1 MSSKITYVSGY
12 FELPNVE
19 SNFESYLERASRFS
33 LKIPHPMIIF
43 CEPHTYP
50 RIKEERSKY
59 GFLTHYVVKKIED
72 MEFYSYLPQ
81 IIENRKSR
89 PRADPSNTPEYQV
102 IKCSTYTMVRDAINK
117 NIFGSQY
124 YVWVDFGLVESG
136 VAPSNM
142 SALRAVSNDII
153 YNKRENVRMCFINYT
168 PLNETINL
176 ENYYHLYGRCG
187 IAGILFSG
195 SSEKLLRFME
205 MCINCFK
212 DTVSKGYGH
221 ADEQI
226 YLQVLFSFILA
237 GNKINDLFDFYFGD
251 YQYILS
257 NYSEFNSP
265 DAKNITLNAFLP
277 NVIKDKAKYPE
288 CKELVSQAVMY
299 LMDGYKKGK
308 LELSKEDIFR
318 LFEYV
323 I

>member
-1 MSSKITYVSGY
+1 MSSQITYVSGY
-12 FELPNVE
+12 FELPDTGR
-19 SNFESYLERASRFS
+19 NFETYLERASKFS

-43 CEPHTYP
+43 CEPHTFP

-59 GFLTHYVVKKIED
+59 GYLTHYVVKKIDEL
-72 MEFYSYLPQ
+72 EFFSYLPQ
-81 IIENRKSR
+81 IIENRKTH
-89 PRADPSNTPEYQV
+89 PRADPRNTPEYQC
-102 IKCSTYTMVRDAINK
+102 ITCSKYTMVRDAINK

-124 YVWVDFGLVESG
+124 YVWVDFGLVESEY
-136 VAPSNM
+136 SNIL
-142 SALRAVSNDII
+142 SLRAVSNNII
-153 YNKRENVRMCFINYT
+153 SNKRENVRMCFINYT
-168 PLNETINL
+168 PLNETLNL
-176 ENYYHLYGRCG
+176 ENYYHMYGRCG
-187 IAGILFSG
+187 IAGTLFSG
-195 SSEKLLRFME
+195 SSTKLLSFME
-205 MCINCFK
+205 MCIKCFK
-212 DTVSKGYGH
+212 DTVAKGYGH

-226 YLQVLFSFILA
+226 YLQVLFSFILE

-257 NYSEFNSP
+257 NYPAFNSP

-288 CKELVSQAVMY
+288 CKELVSHAVMY